1 MVRRRELKAD
11 GSGERAESIQG
22 IHEIAAGL
30 EKSAETGD
38 EETAQG
44 EQGDRFDSREANA
57 PAATVKVQEGW
68 VGFVR

>member
-11 GSGERAESIQG
+11 GSDNRAEGIKG
-22 IHEIAAGL
+22 IHEMTARL
-30 EKSAETGD
+30 EKAPDSGD

-44 EQGDRFDSREANA
+44 EQGDHFDQHEANM